1 MEVRYFDNSATTRI
15 KEEVLTEMFPY
26 LSREYGNP
34 SSLYSIGRKSKRA
47 IEEARKR
54 VASLI
59 NCKPEEI
66 YFTSCGS
73 ESDNTAL
80 KGIAYANQNKGKH
93 IITSKIEHPAILHS
107 CQNLENKGFEVTYL
121 DVDKDGFVNLETLE
135 HSIRTDTILISI
147 MFANNEIGTI
157 EPIEEIAKIAHK
169 NGIIFHTDAVQAC
182 GNIPIDVQKLDI
194 DMLSLSGH
202 KIYAPKGIGALY
214 VKKGIEFERFMD
226 GGHQEK
232 NKRSGTENVAEIV
245 ALGKACKIAEKN
257 MEKYQNKLQNLRNY
271 CLEKMKKSLLISILT
286 AVIVMAYATFANAAT
301 TATLADELYSKGSKY
316 GMTSADKVKIER
328 YLSENTVTDEQAN
341 AIVAKADEAIAVMEA
356 AGTTDYSKLTDAQK
370 DKLKSI
376 ANSAA
381 AIIDVKLVF
390 KKNTVEIYD
399 NAGKLIE
406 TIGQNNGKLA
416 YTGNNVNVVLTTSV
430 IAIIA
435 LAITVATKRNSNE
448 K

>member
-1 MEVRYFDNSATTRI
+1 
-15 KEEVLTEMFPY
+15 
-26 LSREYGNP
+26 
-34 SSLYSIGRKSKRA
+34 
-47 IEEARKR
+47 
-54 VASLI
+54 
-59 NCKPEEI
+59 
-66 YFTSCGS
+66 
-73 ESDNTAL
+73 
-80 KGIAYANQNKGKH
+80 
-93 IITSKIEHPAILHS
+93 
-107 CQNLENKGFEVTYL
+107 
-121 DVDKDGFVNLETLE
+121 
-135 HSIRTDTILISI
+135 
-147 MFANNEIGTI
+147 
-157 EPIEEIAKIAHK
+157 
-169 NGIIFHTDAVQAC
+169 
-182 GNIPIDVQKLDI
+182 
-194 DMLSLSGH
+194 
-202 KIYAPKGIGALY
+202 
-214 VKKGIEFERFMD
+214 
-226 GGHQEK
+226 
-232 NKRSGTENVAEIV
+232 
-245 ALGKACKIAEKN
+245 
-257 MEKYQNKLQNLRNY
+257 
-271 CLEKMKKSLLISILT
+271 MKKSLLISILT

-381 AIIDVKLVF
+381 SIIDVKLVF

>member
-1 MEVRYFDNSATTRI
+1 M
-15 KEEVLTEMFPY
+15 K
-26 LSREYGNP
+26 
-34 SSLYSIGRKSKRA
+34 
-47 IEEARKR
+47 
-54 VASLI
+54 
-59 NCKPEEI
+59 
-66 YFTSCGS
+66 
-73 ESDNTAL
+73 
-80 KGIAYANQNKGKH
+80 
-93 IITSKIEHPAILHS
+93 
-107 CQNLENKGFEVTYL
+107 
-121 DVDKDGFVNLETLE
+121 
-135 HSIRTDTILISI
+135 
-147 MFANNEIGTI
+147 
-157 EPIEEIAKIAHK
+157 
-169 NGIIFHTDAVQAC
+169 
-182 GNIPIDVQKLDI
+182 
-194 DMLSLSGH
+194 
-202 KIYAPKGIGALY
+202 
-214 VKKGIEFERFMD
+214 
-226 GGHQEK
+226 
-232 NKRSGTENVAEIV
+232 
-245 ALGKACKIAEKN
+245 
-257 MEKYQNKLQNLRNY
+257 
-271 CLEKMKKSLLISILT
+271 KMKKSLLISILT

>member
-1 MEVRYFDNSATTRI
+1 
-15 KEEVLTEMFPY
+15 
-26 LSREYGNP
+26 
-34 SSLYSIGRKSKRA
+34 
-47 IEEARKR
+47 
-54 VASLI
+54 
-59 NCKPEEI
+59 
-66 YFTSCGS
+66 
-73 ESDNTAL
+73 
-80 KGIAYANQNKGKH
+80 
-93 IITSKIEHPAILHS
+93 
-107 CQNLENKGFEVTYL
+107 
-121 DVDKDGFVNLETLE
+121 
-135 HSIRTDTILISI
+135 
-147 MFANNEIGTI
+147 
-157 EPIEEIAKIAHK
+157 
-169 NGIIFHTDAVQAC
+169 
-182 GNIPIDVQKLDI
+182 
-194 DMLSLSGH
+194 
-202 KIYAPKGIGALY
+202 
-214 VKKGIEFERFMD
+214 
-226 GGHQEK
+226 
-232 NKRSGTENVAEIV
+232 
-245 ALGKACKIAEKN
+245 
-257 MEKYQNKLQNLRNY
+257 
-271 CLEKMKKSLLISILT
+271 MKKSLLISILT

-341 AIVAKADEAIAVMEA
+341 SIVAKADEAIAVMEA

>member
-1 MEVRYFDNSATTRI
+1 
-15 KEEVLTEMFPY
+15 
-26 LSREYGNP
+26 
-34 SSLYSIGRKSKRA
+34 
-47 IEEARKR
+47 
-54 VASLI
+54 
-59 NCKPEEI
+59 
-66 YFTSCGS
+66 
-73 ESDNTAL
+73 
-80 KGIAYANQNKGKH
+80 
-93 IITSKIEHPAILHS
+93 
-107 CQNLENKGFEVTYL
+107 
-121 DVDKDGFVNLETLE
+121 
-135 HSIRTDTILISI
+135 
-147 MFANNEIGTI
+147 
-157 EPIEEIAKIAHK
+157 
-169 NGIIFHTDAVQAC
+169 
-182 GNIPIDVQKLDI
+182 
-194 DMLSLSGH
+194 
-202 KIYAPKGIGALY
+202 
-214 VKKGIEFERFMD
+214 
-226 GGHQEK
+226 
-232 NKRSGTENVAEIV
+232 
-245 ALGKACKIAEKN
+245 
-257 MEKYQNKLQNLRNY
+257 
-271 CLEKMKKSLLISILT
+271 MKKSLLISILT
-286 AVIVMAYATFANAAT
+286 AVIVMAYGTFANAAT

-381 AIIDVKLVF
+381 SIIDVKLVF